1 MATIKQR
8 KKSFSI
14 IYWYL
19 NDAGER
25 KQKWDTLE
33 T

>member
-8 KKSFSI
+8 KKSFSV

-19 NDAGER
+19 NDDGER